1 MASSSTT
8 LLNGGLALYVH
19 IPFCEKRC
27 SYCAFNTYAG
37 LGRLIP
43 AYVSALCR
51 EVNWIG
57 RAAGRRLKFDTVY
70 FGGGTPSLLSIE
82 QLAQI
87 LQTISAVFHVQD
99 SAEITLEAN
108 PGGLDAAYLAAIRRL
123 GVTRLSLG
131 AQSAHAGE
139 LALLGRRHDWAEVAV
154 AVQAARSAGFSN
166 VNIDLIYGVPGQTLA
181 TWRETLAQAVAL
193 APEHMSLYG
202 LGIEPG
208 TPLYRR
214 VATGKLVA
222 LDDDLAADMYDY
234 ATGYL
239 AEEGFDQYEISN
251 WARPGYVCQ
260 HNLQYWRR
268 LPYLGVGAGGYGF
281 VEPVRYGT
289 VDRPAEYVRLMSDPR
304 IDCLSTEQCSQQFPL
319 SPAVDLVKVETITPQ
334 QARAETMILGLRLV
348 KEGVSRRDFERRFGQ
363 RLDECYGNEL
373 AKLEA
378 RGLLQCLE
386 DRVVLTAQARLI
398 ANLALRE
405 FV

>member
-1 MASSSTT
+1 MTSNSAI
-8 LLNGGLALYVH
+8 LPNGGLALYVH

-43 AYVSALCR
+43 AYVDALCR
-51 EVNWIG
+51 EINWIG
-57 RAAGRRLKFDTVY
+57 RAAGRRLKLDTLY
-70 FGGGTPSLLSIE
+70 FGGGTPSLLSVD
-82 QLAQI
+82 QLARI
-87 LQTISAVFHVQD
+87 LQVIRTVFDVQD
-99 SAEITLEAN
+99 STEITLEAN
-108 PGGLDAAYLAAIRRL
+108 PGGLDAAYMAAIHGL

-139 LALLGRRHDWAEVAV
+139 LVLLGRRHDWADVTMAV
-154 AVQAARSAGFSN
+154 RAARSAGFGN
-166 VNIDLIYGVPGQTLA
+166 VNIDLIYGLPGQTLA
-181 TWRETLAQAVAL
+181 SWQESLAQAVVL
-193 APEHMSLYG
+193 APEHLSLYS

-214 VATGKLVA
+214 VATGKLA
-222 LDDDLAADMYDY
+222 EPDDDLAADMYDY
-234 ATGYL
+234 ATDYL
-239 AEEGFDQYEISN
+239 TGEGFEQYEISN
-251 WARPGYVCQ
+251 WAKPGYACQ

-289 VDRPAEYVRLMSDPR
+289 VDRPADYVRLLADSRADHLP
-304 IDCLSTEQCSQQFPL
+304 LEQCNRQFPL
-319 SPAVDLVKVETITPQ
+319 SPAVDPAKVETITPR

-348 KEGVSRRDFERRFGQ
+348 REGVSCSDFERRFGQ

-373 AKLEA
+373 KELAA
-378 RGLLQCLE
+378 RGLVQCLE
-386 DRVVLTAQARLI
+386 DRVVLTVQARLV
-398 ANLALRE
+398 ANLAFRE